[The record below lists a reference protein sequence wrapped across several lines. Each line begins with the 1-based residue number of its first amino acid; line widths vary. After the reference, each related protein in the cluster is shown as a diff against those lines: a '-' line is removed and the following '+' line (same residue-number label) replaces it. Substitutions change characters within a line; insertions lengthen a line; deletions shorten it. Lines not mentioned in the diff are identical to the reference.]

1 MMKNKMKTTEMQD
14 FEILY
19 KNIENEVIRERIRT
33 TGQWYIEHAIRY
45 KYYFYTLSIVGIV
58 LPLLISSVNVLG
70 CDYKNLIRIVTTI
83 ASAIVS
89 LSTGILTFMKCGE
102 KWTLYRSTIEMMK
115 RELTLYWVNA
125 TDEKALE
132 NLIYKLEKIMD
143 KEHNKWEK
151 IQQKDENEIMEKRI
165 NSKSDAAKEK

>member
-45 KYYFYTLSIVGIV
+45 KHYFYILSIVGIV
-58 LPLLISSVNVLG
+58 LPLFISSINVIG
-70 CDYKNLIRIVTTI
+70 CDYKNIIRIITTI

-132 NLIYKLEKIMD
+132 NLVYKLEEIMD

-151 IQQKDENEIMEKRI
+151 IQQKDENEISEK
-165 NSKSDAAKEK
+165 K

>member
-33 TGQWYIEHAIRY
+33 TGQWYIENAIRY

-58 LPLLISSVNVLG
+58 LPLIISSVNVLG

-125 TDEKALE
+125 ADEKALE
-132 NLIYKLEKIMD
+132 NLVYKLEKIMD

-165 NSKSDAAKEK
+165 NSKSDAVKEK